1 MRKMYI
7 LELFS
12 TGDTYVSDTSI
23 KAKEYAISFLRND
36 IPDYE
41 VDKEE
46 IEKDIALIEEHAKKF
61 NGEFDSEFARCYAVP
76 VLE

>member
-23 KAKEYAISFLRND
+23 KAKEYAISFLRNN
-36 IPDYE
+36 ISDYE
-41 VDKEE
+41 VDREE
-46 IEKDIALIEEHAKKF
+46 IEEDIALIEEHAEKY
-61 NGEFDSEFARCYAVP
+61 NGEFDSELARCYAVP

>member
-12 TGDTYVSDTSI
+12 TGDTYISDTSV
-23 KAKEYAISFLRND
+23 KAKEYAISSLRNN

-41 VDKEE
+41 VNKEE
-46 IEKDIALIEEHAKKF
+46 FEKDIALIEEHAKRF
-61 NGEFDSEFARCYAVP
+61 IGEFDSEFAHCYAVP